1 MKYII
6 LESLLVLLI
15 IVLISILPS
24 LSNKNKFK
32 IKLALSGMINK
43 ILVFLIIGLTILE
56 NKLIGLLLL
65 VLVFASLNLNISKD
79 NHIEGFSNYY
89 KRR

>member
-65 VLVFASLNLNISKD
+65 VLVFSSLNLNISKD